1 MRGAFRTPV
10 YVLKAQKAY
19 RERNAEKIAEKA
31 KAKYEAHKDTILE
44 KARTARQERKLNQ
57 SPP

>member
-31 KAKYEAHKDTILE
+31 KVKYEMNKETILE
-44 KARTARQERKLNQ
+44 KAKRQRLEKVNGTVL
-57 SPP
+57 

>member
-19 RERNAEKIAEKA
+19 RERHAEKIAEKA
-31 KAKYEAHKDTILE
+31 KAKYEMNKESINE
-44 KARTARQERKLNQ
+44 KARQTRAEKKVI
-57 SPP
+57 